1 MSRPI
6 GPKKLA
12 AIEQRDKMK
21 AAGKKAFEIR
31 DALIFSGL
39 TKQQAK
45 ELVPMDESDMSPAP
59 MIPAVKDDETKRANI
74 EGAIHFLETISKHL
88 TPNVCDRFND
98 LGTVKHDALTWARK
112 LRGVL

>member
-12 AIEQRDKMK
+12 AIEQRDKLR
-21 AAGKKAFEIR
+21 AAKLPDAEIR
-31 DALIFSGL
+31 QALILSGL
-39 TKQQAK
+39 TKAQAV
-45 ELVPMDESDMSPAP
+45 ELVPLAESEKP
-59 MIPAVKDDETKRANI
+59 KETAKVALDAEAKAANI